1 MHEITGRPEQQSS
14 KWGLSEA
21 ELFLSKGAPT
31 EGSGLGMEA
40 MEAGSEGIVTRRLVI
55 GIGITAL
62 AVGLANVRVETITVF
77 SCFYCHMVPCSRHKG
92 PFLFYFL

>member
-1 MHEITGRPEQQSS
+1 MLLAGKPEQQAS

-40 MEAGSEGIVTRRLVI
+40 MEAGSQDIITRRLVI
-55 GIGITAL
+55 GVGITAL
-62 AVGLANVRVETITVF
+62 AVGLAFVR
-77 SCFYCHMVPCSRHKG
+77 
-92 PFLFYFL
+92 L